1 MSKPL
6 EDKPLE
12 EEAMGTLKLQLQL
25 FDAHCHLQ
33 DGRIGHVASQLIQ
46 TAANVGVRRFVVN
59 GTNEEDWELVK
70 QMGETHSSVIPC
82 FGLHPWFV
90 GKCSSNWLTV
100 LRGFF
105 ETVPSAAVGEIGLD
119 KGCPQGKAVDFI
131 TQTQVFK
138 QQLEL
143 ARQLQRPASVHCVS
157 AFADLQE
164 ILREMGPFPAGI
176 ILHSYM
182 GSSEMVQTLAKFGAY
197 FSFSGFL
204 TSMKPQK
211 AKRILQAVPT
221 DRILLETDAP
231 DALPH
236 VNPGSLVWVPGDPTV
251 PEELQERLEDQ
262 LTSDR
267 VSAEPSSSI
276 HEGITKKGGDLSF
289 PKKALNHP
297 ANIYSVLQYVSSL
310 LEISEEELA
319 QISYK
324 NTIRLFSYPGSKL
337 C

>member
-1 MSKPL
+1 MGSVKLPL
-6 EDKPLE
+6 E
-12 EEAMGTLKLQLQL
+12 L

-33 DGRIGHVASQLIQ
+33 DGRIGRVASQLIQ

-59 GTNEEDWELVK
+59 GTSEEDWELVK

-90 GKCSSNWLTV
+90 GKCSSNWLIV
-100 LRGFF
+100 LKSFF

-119 KGCPQGKAVDFI
+119 KGCPHGKAVDFV

-157 AFADLQE
+157 AFGDLQE
-164 ILREMGPFPAGI
+164 ILQEMGPFPAGI
-176 ILHSYM
+176 ILHSYA
-182 GSSEMVQTLAKFGAY
+182 GSAEMVQTLAKFGAY

-204 TSMKPQK
+204 TSVKSQK

-231 DALPH
+231 DALPR
-236 VNPGSLVWVPGDPTV
+236 VNPGSLVWVPGDPAV
-251 PEELQERLEDQ
+251 PEELQTQLEGQ
-262 LTSDR
+262 LTLDR
-267 VSAEPSSSI
+267 VSAELSSSI
-276 HEGITKKGGDLSF
+276 HEGITKKGDDFSS

-297 ANIYSVLQYVSSL
+297 ANLYSVLQYVSSL

-319 QISYK
+319 QISCK

-337 C
+337 F